1 MWGDNHPLPYNSQI
15 KERLIGRFS
24 FGQSIWI
31 GTGIFLSVKMS
42 KIVPLIPFINN
53 FIICRIHYL
62 FPLAVMVFFGF
73 ARHKKTGLMYGS
85 YLSLILRLRFKRRK
99 YLYRKKNIVEGGDH

>member
-31 GTGIFLSVKMS
+31 ATGIYMAVKMS
-42 KIVPLIPFINN
+42 KNVPTIPFIDN
-53 FIICRIHYL
+53 FIVCRIHYL
-62 FPLAVMVFFGF
+62 LPIAVAIFFGF
-73 ARHKKTGLMYGS
+73 AKHNKTGLMFGN
-85 YLSLILRLRFKRRK
+85 YLGLILRLRFKRRK
-99 YLYRKKNIVEGGDH
+99 FLYRKKNIREGGDY